1 MASRKIRTTRLDII
15 KCGTTMFLEQGYSQT
30 SPRQVCEALDI
41 STGNLTY
48 YFPTKDHLLCELVD
62 KLCKFQRKMME
73 SEAQEGYSSVMS
85 LCLELAAMAS
95 ICDEDEIARDFYLS
109 AYASELCLDIIRRS
123 DARRAK
129 QVFGEYCSGW
139 EDVHFAQA
147 EVLVSGIE
155 EGTLKPAGPEIPL
168 EVRIAGS
175 LNAILSIYQVPPETR
190 KLKIDRVLSMDYRA
204 LGRRVLKE
212 FKDYVNETNEQAFVN
227 LMNKCHF
234 NPKSKQS
241 ADGC

>member
-1 MASRKIRTTRLDII
+1 MIRIARRGSTRLEII
-15 KCGTTMFLEQGYSQT
+15 RVSAARFLEEGYTNT
-30 SPRQVCEALDI
+30 SVSSLCNEMDI
-41 STGNLTY
+41 SPGNFTFH
-48 YFPTKDHLLCELVD
+48 FPQKEMVLAVMVDELCD
-62 KLCKFQRKMME
+62 FQRKMME
-73 SEAQEGYSSVMS
+73 TEAQEGYSSVMS

-109 AYASELCLDIIRRS
+109 AYASDLCLGIIREN
-123 DARRAK
+123 DAKRARE
-129 QVFGEYCSGW
+129 VFGEYCSGW

-155 EGTLKPAGPEIPL
+155 EATLRCVGPEIPL
-168 EVRIAGS
+168 EIRLAGA
-175 LNAILSIYQVPPETR
+175 LNAILSIYKVPPETR
-190 KLKIDRVLSMDYRA
+190 TLKIDRVLSMDYRA

-227 LMNKCHF
+227 LMNKRHF

-241 ADGC
+241 ADG